1 MGSSKTDVSLFT
13 PTENKNGQ
21 NTQVLILFILK
32 IFGQFN
38 WCCSSRILPLTSL
51 HAAASRSLLQRLK
64 IKNDNLP
71 LLTISTIKPAHQIC
85 LSTLRQKLIF
95 LCKVWYIYPILRILT
110 YNRFS
115 SPNLIL
121 PIYDFI
127 FSVKR
132 FLVYFL
138 FILNFKYLVRALLD
152 LSLGGRGST
161 VCKAKAR
168 VTWKVIHLQVHL

>member
-1 MGSSKTDVSLFT
+1 MRAS
-13 PTENKNGQ
+13 
-21 NTQVLILFILK
+21 LILN

-64 IKNDNLP
+64 INNDNLP
-71 LLTISTIKPAHQIC
+71 ILTISTIKPADQIC
-85 LSTLRQKLIF
+85 LSILRQKLIF

-121 PIYDFI
+121 PIYNFI
-127 FSVKR
+127 FFCRMLSSL
-132 FLVYFL
+132 FL
-138 FILNFKYLVRALLD
+138 IHFKYLVRALLD
-152 LSLGGRGST
+152 LSLGGGGST

-168 VTWKVIHLQVHL
+168 VTWKVIHVQVHL

>member
-38 WCCSSRILPLTSL
+38 WCCSSSILPLTSL
-51 HAAASRSLLQRLK
+51 RAAASRSLLQRLK
-64 IKNDNLP
+64 INNDNLP
-71 LLTISTIKPAHQIC
+71 ILTIPTIKPADQIC
-85 LSTLRQKLIF
+85 LSILRQKLIF
-95 LCKVWYIYPILRILT
+95 LCKFWYIYAILRILT
-110 YNRFS
+110 YNRYS

-121 PIYDFI
+121 PIYNFI
-127 FSVKR
+127 FFCRMLSSL
-132 FLVYFL
+132 FL
-138 FILNFKYLVRALLD
+138 IHFKYLVRALLD
-152 LSLGGRGST
+152 LSLGGGGST

-168 VTWKVIHLQVHL
+168 VTWKVIHVQVHL